1 MYLIPHSRSK
11 ESRVL
16 VSALLPWAKP
26 PSQKYR
32 YALLIHHIRLLTT
45 TFSSPSHSSQTTS
58 TPRSTRF
65 VYFSRILASFPGSCK
80 FAFTRLNSK
89 IISPACRS
97 STKPRSIVTA
107 LAGNLMLVVSPYGRR
122 RCPLGM
128 VGCTTLRVPRASF
141 SALLA
146 SRCVTVTHLVV
157 VYILR
162 SYRNQLCRSSSP
174 GRLSRRRAF
183 C

>member
-1 MYLIPHSRSK
+1 MGQTAIAEIQVCS
-11 ESRVL
+11 
-16 VSALLPWAKP
+16 
-26 PSQKYR
+26 
-32 YALLIHHIRLLTT
+32 
-45 TFSSPSHSSQTTS
+45 SHSPHTTS
-58 TPRSTRF
+58 LNDLLVAIAQFADYIYPAFDQVRVF
-65 VYFSRILASFPGSCK
+65 LFSRILVSYPGSCK
-80 FAFTRLNSK
+80 FPFTRLNSK

-128 VGCTTLRVPRASF
+128 AGCTTLRVPRASF

-174 GRLSRRRAF
+174 GRQSRRRAF